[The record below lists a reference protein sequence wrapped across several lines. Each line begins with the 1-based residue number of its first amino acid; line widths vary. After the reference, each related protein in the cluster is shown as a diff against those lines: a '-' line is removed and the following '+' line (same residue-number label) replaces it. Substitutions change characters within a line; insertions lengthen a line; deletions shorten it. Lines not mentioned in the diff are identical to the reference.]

1 MLALTKYFYKSL
13 ILGLIIITF
22 YNIFFILILLFNHK
36 IEGFLLKTWK
46 YSPYNYSELF
56 KKTAGYSKKHLL
68 IKNKTSKKLY
78 FLMTETENKSLLDY
92 NYWNNKMIYLISK
105 KEYSDVFEKSFQN
118 SYILSKNNS
127 VVSKINKLFYLR
139 NIPKFGEDTKKLVLS
154 K

>member
-1 MLALTKYFYKSL
+1 M
-13 ILGLIIITF
+13 I
-22 YNIFFILILLFNHK
+22 
-36 IEGFLLKTWK
+36 
-46 YSPYNYSELF
+46 
-56 KKTAGYSKKHLL
+56 
-68 IKNKTSKKLY
+68 
-78 FLMTETENKSLLDY
+78 ETENKSLLDY

-127 VVSKINKLFYLR
+127 VISKINKLFYLR

>member
-1 MLALTKYFYKSL
+1 
-13 ILGLIIITF
+13 
-22 YNIFFILILLFNHK
+22 
-36 IEGFLLKTWK
+36 
-46 YSPYNYSELF
+46 
-56 KKTAGYSKKHLL
+56 
-68 IKNKTSKKLY
+68 
-78 FLMTETENKSLLDY
+78 MTETENKSLLDY

-127 VVSKINKLFYLR
+127 VISKINKLFYLR

>member
-1 MLALTKYFYKSL
+1 
-13 ILGLIIITF
+13 
-22 YNIFFILILLFNHK
+22 
-36 IEGFLLKTWK
+36 
-46 YSPYNYSELF
+46 
-56 KKTAGYSKKHLL
+56 
-68 IKNKTSKKLY
+68 
-78 FLMTETENKSLLDY
+78 MTETENKSLLDY
-92 NYWNNKMIYLISK
+92 NYWNIKMIYLISK

>member
-1 MLALTKYFYKSL
+1 
-13 ILGLIIITF
+13 
-22 YNIFFILILLFNHK
+22 
-36 IEGFLLKTWK
+36 
-46 YSPYNYSELF
+46 
-56 KKTAGYSKKHLL
+56 
-68 IKNKTSKKLY
+68 
-78 FLMTETENKSLLDY
+78 MTETENKSLLDY

>member
-1 MLALTKYFYKSL
+1 M
-13 ILGLIIITF
+13 I
-22 YNIFFILILLFNHK
+22 
-36 IEGFLLKTWK
+36 
-46 YSPYNYSELF
+46 
-56 KKTAGYSKKHLL
+56 
-68 IKNKTSKKLY
+68 
-78 FLMTETENKSLLDY
+78 ETENKSLLDY